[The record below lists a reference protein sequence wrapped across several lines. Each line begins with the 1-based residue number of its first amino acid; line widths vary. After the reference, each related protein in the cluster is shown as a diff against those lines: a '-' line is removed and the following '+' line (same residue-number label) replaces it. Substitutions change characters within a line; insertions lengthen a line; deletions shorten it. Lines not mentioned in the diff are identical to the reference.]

1 MGDNLDLKELISNY
15 TKHWQWFLLMVVTML
30 ILSVIYVR
38 YKTPEYL
45 VAAKIQIQEEDNGG
59 VQIFGDSDLFSF
71 GSQNVLDEI
80 ELIKSRS
87 NFIEIVQELKLNV
100 GMKLMGNLK
109 EKPLYGKQPLII
121 NFIAEDSVIEKTTY
135 DFYIRL
141 DSDTSYSYLEEEEGK
156 ASKYDFGKKISTPIG
171 NIVLTPNPDF
181 FGEYQGDKIHI
192 TVQPVETVAD
202 SFRYRVNV
210 INEDDKS
217 SIVSLSLQDPVPE
230 RAKQVLDRL
239 VFLYNDNAIRDKK
252 IVADRTRDFINDR
265 ISEISLS
272 LSDVDDSAENLRTER
287 GIADLASETSINLN
301 VGAENRQ
308 KLNNVQNELN
318 IASNM
323 RDYVDQK
330 AGFEV
335 LPSNLGFSDPSIAN
349 TTAQYNQLV
358 QERKRLLKS
367 SNEKNPVVVNLDGQ
381 LRDLKRNLKTS
392 LNSTVDNLT
401 LTMNSLSGQQAVINS
416 RIYSAPIK
424 ERALRDIT
432 RKQQT
437 TESLYLYLLQKREEA
452 QIAVASTNPKCK
464 VVDMAYL
471 VSRIPVSPR
480 TKMIY
485 LMAVVLGIAIP
496 FSIIYAQDILDN
508 KVYNMRTLEKITKDV
523 PVLGELPKLTRR
535 QLKQL
540 ITDDRSVLSE
550 SLRILRTNLDYLIK
564 TNRPEGKKNNVVF
577 VTSSISGEGKTFVSS
592 NLAMI
597 LASAGKKVVLL
608 GADIRN
614 PKIRDFFKQDK
625 GKFLSKSVGDHG
637 DGKKRV
643 LGFTDY
649 LFSDDR
655 DLEALKRKISL
666 NNIELDIIY
675 SGRIPPN
682 PAELLLS
689 PKVSKVMTELSRDYD
704 YVIVDTAPLMVVTD
718 TLLISEY
725 ADHLIYVTRARVTE
739 KKAIEFPIKLQE
751 EKKIKGLAFV
761 VNDVSGANLGYGGL
775 YGYGYGQTK
784 KRWWKF

>member
-15 TKHWQWFLLMVVTML
+15 TKHWQWFLLMVFTML
-30 ILSVIYVR
+30 LLSVVYIR

-45 VAAKIQIQEEDNGG
+45 VSAKIQIQEEDNGG

-71 GSQNVLDEI
+71 GGQNVLDEL

-87 NFIEIVQELKLNV
+87 NFIEIAQKLKLNV
-100 GMKLMGNLK
+100 GMRLMGNLK
-109 EKPLYGKQPLII
+109 EKPLYGKQPLIV
-121 NFIAEDSVIEKTTY
+121 NFIAEDSVIEKVSY
-135 DFYIRL
+135 DFYISL
-141 DSDTSYSYLEEEEGK
+141 DSDTSYSYSEEDDGK
-156 ASKYDFGKKISTPIG
+156 ATEHDFGKKISTPIG

-181 FGEYQGDKIHI
+181 FAEYQGKKIHI
-192 TVQPVETVAD
+192 TVQPLETVAD
-202 SFRYRVNV
+202 RFRSRVDV
-210 INEDDKS
+210 VSDDDKS
-217 SIVSLSLQDPVPE
+217 SIVSLYLKDPVPE
-230 RAKQVLDRL
+230 RAREVLDQL
-239 VFLYNDNAIRDKK
+239 VYLYNGNAIKDKK

-287 GIADLASETSINLN
+287 GITDLASETSINLN

-308 KLNNVQNELN
+308 KLNNVQNELD

-323 RDYVDQK
+323 RNYVDQQS
-330 AGFEV
+330 GFEV

-358 QERKRLLKS
+358 QQRKRLLKS

-381 LRDLKRNLKTS
+381 LQDLKRSLKSS

-416 RIYSAPIK
+416 RIYSAPTK

-464 VVDMAYL
+464 IIDPAYL
-471 VSRIPVSPR
+471 VSRSPVAPR
-480 TKMIY
+480 SKMIY
-485 LMAVVLGIAIP
+485 LMAIVVGMAIP
-496 FSIIYAQDILDN
+496 FSIIYSRDILDN
-508 KVYNMRTLEKITKDV
+508 KVHNMRSLENITKEV
-523 PVLGELPKLTRR
+523 PVLGELPKLTRK
-535 QLKQL
+535 QLKEL
-540 ITDDRSVLSE
+540 ISDDRSVLSE

-564 TNRPEGKKNNVVF
+564 TNKTAQKKNNIVF

-625 GKFLSKSVGDHG
+625 GKFLSKSDSDHG
-637 DGKKRV
+637 DGKKRI

-649 LFSDDR
+649 LFSDDC
-655 DLEALKRKISL
+655 DLESLKRRI
-666 NNIELDIIY
+666 NHNTVELDIIY

-689 PKVSKVMTELSRDYD
+689 PKVSTVMSELSRDYD

-718 TLLISEY
+718 TLLISDF
-725 ADHLIYVTRARVTE
+725 ADHLIYVTRARMTE
-739 KKAIEFPIKLQE
+739 KKAIEYPIKLQE
-751 EKKIKGLAFV
+751 EKKINGLAFV
-761 VNDVSGANLGYGGL
+761 VNDVAGANLGYGGL

-784 KRWWKF
+784 KRWWKL